1 MPLVQTVPPAI
12 EPVTLAEAKN
22 HLRVDSDI
30 TQDDVLIAMLI
41 GAARRY
47 AEVYCGR
54 SFITQQWR
62 LVLDSFPGPSLYG
75 VPFGVPFS
83 LPGHAILLERGPVQS
98 VNSIVYTAMD
108 GYGEA
113 LMSNDDWVADLSGG
127 LARITPRFGKIW
139 PIPLPQIGAVKVA
152 YTAGY
157 GSSPSDVPEGIRHWI
172 LLRLNTLYENREEV
186 AILPRGKVDPLPFID
201 GLLDPYRVVLA

>member
-1 MPLVQTVPPAI
+1 MPLVQTVPPAT

-30 TQDDVLIAMLI
+30 TQDDMLITMLI

-47 AEVYCGR
+47 AEMYCNR

-62 LVLDSFPGPSLYG
+62 LVLDSFPGPSMYG

-83 LPGHAILLERGPVQS
+83 LPGHAILLERGNVLS
-98 VNSIVYTAMD
+98 VDSVIYTAMD
-108 GYGEA
+108 GTEA
-113 LMSNDDWVADLSGG
+113 TMSVSDWVADLSGG
-127 LARITPRFGKIW
+127 LARLTPRFGKIW
-139 PIPLPQIGAVKVA
+139 PIPLPQIGAVKVT

-157 GSSPSDVPEGIRHWI
+157 GSNASDVPEGIRQWI